1 MVGLWDRLLLGTL
14 LYEILRMEEILHQL
28 VDGLSRYKIP
38 LHIYRVS

>member
-1 MVGLWDRLLLGTL
+1 
-14 LYEILRMEEILHQL
+14 MEEILHQV